1 MVLSKQT
8 IQRLFNAQKIKIA
21 PFDQSLLGDCSYNL
35 QLDDIAVYPDT
46 GDEKRL
52 GKDFH
57 LLPGE
62 FVLINTKEYIELP
75 NYLIGHIS
83 SRSSTA
89 RLGLLVDFGA
99 ELIQPGHVGKICL
112 EIKNLSAKPVL
123 LQPGLSIAQVY
134 FEFID
139 SEEQGEGNPY
149 QNDEKPELS
158 RLCQEIKM

>member
-8 IQRLFNAQKIKIA
+8 ILRLIRAHKIKIN
-21 PFDQSLLGDCSYNL
+21 PFDQSSLGDCSYDL
-35 QLDDIAVYPDT
+35 SLDQVAVFPDT
-46 GDEKRL
+46 GEERQL

-62 FVLINTKEYIELP
+62 FVLINTKQYLELP

-99 ELIQPGHVGKICL
+99 ELIQPGHIGKICL
-112 EIKNLSAKPVL
+112 EIKNLSSKPIL
-123 LQPGLSIAQVY
+123 LQPGLDIAQIY

-139 SEEQGEGNPY
+139 SEERGEGNPY
-149 QNDEKPELS
+149 HNDEKPELS
-158 RLCQEIKM
+158 RLCQEVKG